1 MRALIAVVDAT
12 RARLFTYQSTVDIQ
26 ELAALHEESDL
37 VNVTR
42 RQRPSELFS
51 DTRPGSDRVRGFGPR
66 GFAYDDHRDAHLAQ
80 FDAVFA
86 RDVAEQIAQLAHAGG
101 YLRLILIAS
110 ASMIGEM
117 RKAVRDR
124 NIVIDEVPRDFVK
137 LTPSQLHD
145 RLAELRLLPARER
158 LMSARR

>member
-12 RARLFTYQSTVDIQ
+12 RARLFTYQSAVDMQ
-26 ELAALHEESDL
+26 ELASLHEESDL
-37 VNVTR
+37 INVTR
-42 RQRPSELFS
+42 RRRPSELFS
-51 DTRPGSDRVRGFGPR
+51 GSSDRGRGFGPR
-66 GFAYDDHRDAHLAQ
+66 GFAYDDHRDAHIAQ

-86 RDVAEQIAQLAHAGG
+86 RDIGEQIAQVSRAGG
-101 YLRLILIAS
+101 YVRLILIAS

-117 RKAVRDR
+117 RKVMRDR
-124 NIVIDEVPRDFVK
+124 DLVIDEVPRDLVK